1 MTTLLQLDVFFKDL
15 VCFRDRLRKKNIGQ
29 FLIKGK
35 KSIAKVAWIK
45 YPL

>member
-1 MTTLLQLDVFFKDL
+1 MTTLLQLDVFLKDL
-15 VCFRDRLRKKNIGQ
+15 VCFRDRLRKNIGQ